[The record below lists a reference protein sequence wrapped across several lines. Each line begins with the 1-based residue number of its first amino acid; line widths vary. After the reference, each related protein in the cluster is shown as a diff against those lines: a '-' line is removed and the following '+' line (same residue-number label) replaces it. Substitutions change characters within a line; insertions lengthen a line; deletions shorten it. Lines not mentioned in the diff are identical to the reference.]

1 MRKRGRNK
9 RNQEKRGLRIDV
21 KNNNV
26 DFALKKFKRM
36 VKDSGL
42 MLELKKRTYYEKP
55 SVKQR
60 EKTLHEVLMEGF
72 EKDLATLLD
81 YAIAYSE
88 SSLNYVAV
96 IHPYEL
102 RKLLIN
108 LMQQAVQA
116 GVDEQQA
123 EQYDKDREILEA

>member
-1 MRKRGRNK
+1 
-9 RNQEKRGLRIDV
+9 
-21 KNNNV
+21 
-26 DFALKKFKRM
+26 
-36 VKDSGL
+36 
-42 MLELKKRTYYEKP
+42 
-55 SVKQR
+55 
-60 EKTLHEVLMEGF
+60 MEGF
-72 EKDLATLLD
+72 EKDLAIILD

-116 GVDEQQA
+116 GVDEQQV